1 MRWFFIC
8 LMAASGFCIAL
19 QVPINSRLREA
30 VASPVLSAT
39 ISFIVGTV
47 ALAVIAAL
55 GWLGGTGTGWAGL
68 RSAPAW
74 AFLGGICG
82 ACYVLFAIVAIA
94 RIGAAVT
101 IGSAIFGQQVAS
113 LLVDTFGWFGATR
126 VPPTPTRLLGALLLF
141 LGVLL
146 LQRR

>member
-1 MRWFFIC
+1 
-8 LMAASGFCIAL
+8 MAAAGFCIAL
-19 QVPINSRLREA
+19 QVPINNRLREA
-30 VASPVLSAT
+30 VASPVMSAT
-39 ISFIVGTV
+39 ISFVVGT
-47 ALAVIAAL
+47 AVLLLIAAL
-55 GWLGGTGTGWAGL
+55 GLLGGTGTGWSGV

-82 ACYVLFAIVAIA
+82 AFYVLFAILAIS

-101 IGSAIFGQQVAS
+101 IAAAVFGQQVAS
-113 LLVDTFGWFGATR
+113 LLVDTLGWFGATR
-126 VPPTPTRLLGALLLF
+126 VPLTPARLTGALLLF